1 MGIAARTLLQ
11 GEQSAELIGAEVASF
26 LDGARRSL
34 DLALYDV
41 RLPGEVGD
49 RVAGALRAAADRGV
63 SVRMAYNLDRD
74 DVRRKGSLAP
84 PLTEPDRVEALPFP
98 TLGIPGEPDLMH
110 HKFVVRDGA
119 DVWSGSANWTLDSW
133 RLQENVIV
141 LTEGVPA
148 IARAYEAAFEQL
160 WTSRRVEGSGDIEPA
175 PVEIGPAVARAWFSP
190 GRGPELSQRIATAIG
205 RARRRVRIASPVIT
219 AGPILGTLAEMVVD
233 RRVDLAA
240 VVDATQAAHVLEQW
254 AGNPHAQW
262 KIASLRTIL
271 GSGEISG
278 KRSTPYRP
286 GSVRDFMHA
295 KVTVADDTVFA
306 GSFNLSHSGERNAE
320 NVLEVRDPALAERMA
335 AFVDAI
341 RSRYPDP
348 VALPGNRPGS
358 EPTRIT
364 A

>member
-1 MGIAARTLLQ
+1 MAIEARTLLQ
-11 GEQSAELIGAEVASF
+11 GAQSAEEVGADVAGF

-49 RVAGALRAAADRGV
+49 RIAGALRAAAERGV
-63 SVRMAYNLDRD
+63 SVRLAYNLDRD
-74 DVRRKGSLAP
+74 DARRKGSLAP
-84 PLTEPDRVEALPFP
+84 PLTEPDLVEALPVP
-98 TLGIPGEPDLMH
+98 TRAIPGEPDLMH

-133 RLQENVIV
+133 TLQENVIL
-141 LTEGVPA
+141 LTEGVPP
-148 IARAYEAAFEQL
+148 IARAYTAAFEQL
-160 WTSRRVEGSGDIEPA
+160 WSTRRVEDSGDVDPD
-175 PVEIGPAVARAWFSP
+175 PVEVGSAVARAWFSP

-205 RARRRVRIASPVIT
+205 RARRRVRIASPVLT
-219 AGPILGTLAEMVVD
+219 AGPILGTLAEMVAD
-233 RRVDLAA
+233 PRADLAA

-254 AGNPHAQW
+254 AENPHAHW

-271 GSGEISG
+271 ATGEVSG

-286 GSVRDFMHA
+286 GSARDFMHA

-320 NVLEVRDPALAERMA
+320 NVLEVRDPALADRMA
-335 AFVDAI
+335 AFVDEI
-341 RSRYPDP
+341 RGRYPDR
-348 VALPGNRPGS
+348 VALPGD
-358 EPTRIT
+358 
-364 A
+364 

>member
-1 MGIAARTLLQ
+1 VGIAARTLLQ
-11 GEQSAELIGAEVASF
+11 GAQSAELIGADVGAF
-26 LDGARRSL
+26 LDGARRTL

-49 RVAGALRAAADRGV
+49 RVAGALRAAAARGV
-63 SVRMAYNLDRD
+63 SVRMAYNVDHD

-133 RLQENVIV
+133 RLQENVIL
-141 LTEGVPA
+141 LTEGVPG
-148 IARAYEAAFEQL
+148 IARAYATTFGQL
-160 WTSRRVEGSGDIEPA
+160 WSSRRVEGSGEVEPA
-175 PVEIGPAVARAWFSP
+175 PVEVGTVVARAWFAP

-219 AGPILGTLAEMVVD
+219 AGPILGTLAEMVAD

-254 AGNPHAQW
+254 AGNPQ
-262 KIASLRTIL
+262 
-271 GSGEISG
+271 
-278 KRSTPYRP
+278 
-286 GSVRDFMHA
+286 VHA
-295 KVTVADDTVFA
+295 KLVVADDTVFA

-335 AFVDAI
+335 EFVDEI
-341 RSRYPDP
+341 RARYPEP
-348 VALPGNRPGS
+348 VELPAGQGAVRPNRVPAFNGGRKGIAASPGS
-358 EPTRIT
+358 PGT
-364 A
+364 AMRDRPP